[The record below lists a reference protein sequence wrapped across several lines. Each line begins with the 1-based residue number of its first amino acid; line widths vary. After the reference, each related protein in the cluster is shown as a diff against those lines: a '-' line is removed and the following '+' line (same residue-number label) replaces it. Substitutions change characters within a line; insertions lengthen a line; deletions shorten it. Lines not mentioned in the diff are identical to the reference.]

1 MKIVHFQVMMKM
13 NDSATKDNL
22 LSGHHNKWIEKIK
35 EHHARMP
42 SSSSMIVEGKITR
55 MVGMTIEALGCQA
68 AVGVRCEVENQ
79 TGESIEAEVVGFNG
93 DRLYLMPTGSI
104 QGIQPNARVI
114 PSNKIYEVAV
124 GDNLLGRVLDG
135 TGRPLD
141 DKGHLNTTETVS
153 LNGKPI
159 NPLDRAPI
167 TEPLDVGVRSINS
180 LLSVGRGQ
188 RLGLFAGSGVG
199 KSVLLGMMTRY
210 TTADVIV
217 VGLIGERGREVKDFI
232 NNILGEEGMARAV
245 VVAVPA
251 DQTPVM
257 RLHGAF
263 LATSIAEYFRD
274 QGKNVL
280 LLMDSLTRFA
290 QAQREIALAIGEPP
304 ATKGYPPSVFGKLPQ
319 LVERAGNG
327 EEGKGSITAFYT
339 VLTEGDDQMD
349 PIADAS
355 RAILDGHIV
364 LSRELAESGHFPAV
378 DVEASISRAMVDI
391 ISKDHLKT
399 VQRFKQMYSTYKK
412 NEDLITIGAYTPGSD
427 SRVDQSIVMQPAFM
441 EFLKQDMDDPTNYS
455 KSLERLDNLFEMM
468 EQAQTAMQTTDAF
481 APLPETAQT
490 NLNQQDSAMIN
501 GTNNAQDL
509 L

>member
-1 MKIVHFQVMMKM
+1 MSLM
-13 NDSATKDNL
+13 NKSQKSDDLISIHQNEWLNK
-22 LSGHHNKWIEKIK
+22 LSEYY
-35 EHHARMP
+35 ARMP
-42 SSSSMIVEGKITR
+42 NTSSMLVEGRVTR
-55 MVGMTIEALGCQA
+55 MVGMTLEALGCQA

-79 TGESIEAEVVGFNG
+79 NGESIEAEVVGFNG

-114 PSNKIYEVAV
+114 PSNAIYEVNV
-124 GDNLLGRVLDG
+124 GDSLLGRVLDG

-141 DKGHLNTTETVS
+141 NKGPLNTTETVA

-159 NPLDRAPI
+159 NPLDRAAI
-167 TEPLDVGVRSINS
+167 TEPLDVGVRAINS

-188 RLGLFAGSGVG
+188 RIGLFAGSGVG

-210 TTADVIV
+210 TSADVIV

-232 NNILGEEGMARAV
+232 DNILGEEGMARAV

-263 LATSIAEYFRD
+263 MATSIAEYFRD

-319 LVERAGNG
+319 LVERAGNAA
-327 EEGKGSITAFYT
+327 EGAGSITAFYT

-364 LSRELAESGHFPAV
+364 LSRSLAESGHFPAV
-378 DVEASISRAMVDI
+378 DVESSISRVMIDI
-391 ISKDHLKT
+391 IDKAHLQE
-399 VQRFKQMYSTYKK
+399 VQKFKQIYSTYKK
-412 NEDLITIGAYTPGSD
+412 NEDLITIGAYTQGSD
-427 SRVDQSIVMQPAFM
+427 TRVDQSIVMQPHFM
-441 EFLKQDMDDPTNYS
+441 EFLKQDMDEPSDYE
-455 KSLERLDNLFEMM
+455 KSREDLSLLFAKVQES
-468 EQAQTAMQTTDAF
+468 EQALQSINPFEPMPNTEVLLAESTI
-481 APLPETAQT
+481 E
-490 NLNQQDSAMIN
+490 NL
-501 GTNNAQDL
+501 
-509 L
+509 

>member
-1 MKIVHFQVMMKM
+1 M
-13 NDSATKDNL
+13 NKQEPLEDIISLRQKNWL
-22 LSGHHNKWIEKIK
+22 EKLSEYQ
-35 EHHARMP
+35 ARMP
-42 SSSSMIVEGKITR
+42 TSSTMVVEGKITR
-55 MVGMTIEALGCQA
+55 MVGMTLEALGCQA

-79 TGESIEAEVVGFNG
+79 NGESIEAEVVGFNG
-93 DRLYLMPTGSI
+93 DRLYLMPTGRI

-114 PSNKIYEVAV
+114 PSNKIYEVPV

-141 DKGHLNTTETVS
+141 SKGPLSTTETVS
-153 LNGKPI
+153 LHGQPI

-180 LLSVGRGQ
+180 LLSIGRGQ

-263 LATSIAEYFRD
+263 MATSIAEYYRD

-304 ATKGYPPSVFGKLPQ
+304 ATKGYPPSVFGLLPQ

-327 EEGKGSITAFYT
+327 AEGKGSITAFYT

-364 LSRELAESGHFPAV
+364 LSRDLAEQGHFPAV

-391 ISKDHLKT
+391 VDKEHLAT
-399 VQRFKQMYSTYKK
+399 VHKFKQMYSMYKK
-412 NEDLITIGAYTPGSD
+412 NEDLITIGAYTQGSD
-427 SRVDQSIVMQPAFM
+427 TRVDKAILMQPDLM
-441 EFLKQDMDDPTNYS
+441 RFLKQGMHEPTSYNE
-455 KSLERLDNLFEMM
+455 SLEQLGTIFSLMDEA
-468 EQAQTAMQTTDAF
+468 EQALQTTDPF
-481 APLPETAQT
+481 TPMPESELVT
-490 NLNQQDSAMIN
+490 
-501 GTNNAQDL
+501 
-509 L
+509 

>member
-1 MKIVHFQVMMKM
+1 MTKY
-13 NDSATKDNL
+13 NTATDIIDKRQSNWL
-22 LSGHHNKWIEKIK
+22 TKLTEYHQ
-35 EHHARMP
+35 RMP
-42 SSSSMIVEGKITR
+42 TTSSMIVEGKITR
-55 MVGMTIEALGCQA
+55 MVGMTLEALGCQA

-93 DRLYLMPTGSI
+93 DRLYLMPIGSI

-114 PSNKIYEVAV
+114 PSNKIYEVSV
-124 GDNLLGRVLDG
+124 GDSLLGRVLDG

-141 DKGHLNTTETVS
+141 NKGPLNTTETVA

-159 NPLDRAPI
+159 NPLNRAPI
-167 TEPLDVGVRSINS
+167 TEPLDVGVRAINA

-263 LATSIAEYFRD
+263 MATSIAEYFRD

-327 EEGKGSITAFYT
+327 AEGEGSITAFYT

-364 LSRELAESGHFPAV
+364 LSRDLAESGHFPAV

-391 ISKDHLKT
+391 ISRDHLKT
-399 VQRFKQMYSTYKK
+399 IQKFKQMYSLFKK

-427 SRVDQSIVMQPAFM
+427 SNVDRAIIMQPLLL
-441 EFLKQDMDDPTNYS
+441 EFLKQDMHDPTSYIESFNR
-455 KSLERLDNLFEMM
+455 LEEIFTKMQEA
-468 EQAQTAMQTTDAF
+468 EQALQASTEAVDPF
-481 APLPETAQT
+481 APMPEVAEGEIV
-490 NLNQQDSAMIN
+490 N
-501 GTNNAQDL
+501 
-509 L
+509 

>member
-1 MKIVHFQVMMKM
+1 MTMTNPDPFNKQRLKHQHNWVQK
-13 NDSATKDNL
+13 
-22 LSGHHNKWIEKIK
+22 LSDCQ
-35 EHHARMP
+35 ARMP
-42 SSSSMIVEGKITR
+42 ASSSMIVEGKITR
-55 MVGMTIEALGCQA
+55 MVGMTLEALGCQA
-68 AVGVRCEVENQ
+68 AVGVRCEVESLN
-79 TGESIEAEVVGFNG
+79 GESIEAEVVGFNG
-93 DRLYLMPTGSI
+93 ERLYLMPTGSI
-104 QGIQPNARVI
+104 HGIQPNARVI
-114 PSNKIYEVAV
+114 PSSKIYEVAV

-141 DKGHLNTTETVS
+141 GKGHLNTTETVP
-153 LNGKPI
+153 LTGKPI
-159 NPLDRAPI
+159 NPLNRAPI

-180 LLSVGRGQ
+180 LLSIGRGQ

-217 VGLIGERGREVKDFI
+217 VGLIGERGREVNDFI

-304 ATKGYPPSVFGKLPQ
+304 ATKGYPPSVFGRLPQ
-319 LVERAGNG
+319 LVERAGNA
-327 EEGKGSITAFYT
+327 EKGKGSITAFYT

-378 DVEASISRAMVDI
+378 DIEASISRAMVDI
-391 ISKDHLKT
+391 IDKEHLRV
-399 VQRFKQMYSTYKK
+399 VQKFKQIYSTYKK
-412 NEDLITIGAYTPGSD
+412 NEDLITIGAYTAGSD
-427 SRVDQSIVMQPAFM
+427 SRVDQAIALHPALM
-441 EFLKQDMDDPTNYS
+441 EFLKQDMDDPTTYAE
-455 KSLERLDNLFEMM
+455 SLQRLVEIYELM
-468 EQAQTAMQTTDAF
+468 EQTQTALQTTDPF
-481 APLPETAQT
+481 APMPDQDAANGATTTSTASDEQDNIANPAGVLLP
-490 NLNQQDSAMIN
+490 
-501 GTNNAQDL
+501 
-509 L
+509 

>member
-1 MKIVHFQVMMKM
+1 MTKQYPLDDVI
-13 NDSATKDNL
+13 ATRHSNWLTK
-22 LSGHHNKWIEKIK
+22 LSEYQ
-35 EHHARMP
+35 ARMP
-42 SSSSMIVEGKITR
+42 TSSNMIVEGRITR
-55 MVGMTIEALGCQA
+55 MVGMTLEALGCQA

-79 TGESIEAEVVGFNG
+79 NGDSIEAEVVGFNG
-93 DRLYLMPTGSI
+93 DRLYLMPTSRI

-114 PSNKIYEVAV
+114 PSNKIYEVPV

-141 DKGHLNTTETVS
+141 SKGPLNTTQTVS
-153 LNGKPI
+153 LHGQPI

-167 TEPLDVGVRSINS
+167 TEPLDVGVRSINA

-263 LATSIAEYFRD
+263 MATSIAEYYRD

-304 ATKGYPPSVFGKLPQ
+304 ATKGYPPSVFGLLPQ

-327 EEGKGSITAFYT
+327 AEGKGSITAFYT

-364 LSRELAESGHFPAV
+364 LSRDLAEQGHFPAV
-378 DVEASISRAMVDI
+378 DVESSISRAMVDI
-391 ISKDHLKT
+391 VDKQHLQT
-399 VQRFKQMYSTYKK
+399 VHKFKQIYSMYKK
-412 NEDLITIGAYTPGSD
+412 NEDLITIGAYTQGSD
-427 SRVDQSIVMQPAFM
+427 TRVDRAILMQPDLM
-441 EFLKQDMDDPTNYS
+441 EFLKQNMHEPTSYAE
-455 KSLERLDNLFEMM
+455 SLEQLDNIFIQAQEA
-468 EQAQTAMQTTDAF
+468 EQALQAADPF
-481 APLPETAQT
+481 APMPGQEI
-490 NLNQQDSAMIN
+490 M
-501 GTNNAQDL
+501 
-509 L
+509 

>member
-1 MKIVHFQVMMKM
+1 M
-13 NDSATKDNL
+13 NKQKPLEDVISLRQKNWL
-22 LSGHHNKWIEKIK
+22 EKLSEYQ
-35 EHHARMP
+35 ARMP
-42 SSSSMIVEGKITR
+42 TSSTMVVEGKITR
-55 MVGMTIEALGCQA
+55 MVGMTLEALGCQA

-79 TGESIEAEVVGFNG
+79 NGESIEAEVVGFNG
-93 DRLYLMPTGSI
+93 DRLYLMPTGRI

-114 PSNKIYEVAV
+114 PSNKIYEVPV

-141 DKGHLNTTETVS
+141 SKGPLNTTETVS
-153 LNGKPI
+153 LHGQPI

-180 LLSVGRGQ
+180 LLSIGRGQ

-263 LATSIAEYFRD
+263 MATSIAEYYRD

-304 ATKGYPPSVFGKLPQ
+304 ATKGYPPSVFGLLPQ

-327 EEGKGSITAFYT
+327 AEGKGSITAFYT

-364 LSRELAESGHFPAV
+364 LSRNLAEQGHFPAV

-391 ISKDHLKT
+391 VDKEHLAT
-399 VQRFKQMYSTYKK
+399 VHKFKQMYSMYKK
-412 NEDLITIGAYTPGSD
+412 NEDLITIGAYTQGSD
-427 SRVDQSIVMQPAFM
+427 TRVDKAILMQPDLM
-441 EFLKQDMDDPTNYS
+441 SFLKQGMHEPTSYNE
-455 KSLERLDNLFEMM
+455 SLEQLGTIFSLMDEA
-468 EQAQTAMQTTDAF
+468 EQALQTTDPF
-481 APLPETAQT
+481 TPMPESELVT
-490 NLNQQDSAMIN
+490 
-501 GTNNAQDL
+501 
-509 L
+509 

>member
-1 MKIVHFQVMMKM
+1 MSSQHS
-13 NDSATKDNL
+13 NDIEQHQSNWLNK
-22 LSGHHNKWIEKIK
+22 LSEYHS
-35 EHHARMP
+35 RMP
-42 SSSSMIVEGKITR
+42 STSSMIVEGKITR
-55 MVGMTIEALGCQA
+55 MVGLTLEALGCQA

-93 DRLYLMPTGSI
+93 DRLYLMPIGSI

-114 PSNKIYEVAV
+114 PSNKIYEVDV
-124 GDNLLGRVLDG
+124 GESLLGRVLDG
-135 TGRPLD
+135 TGTPLD
-141 DKGHLNTTETVS
+141 NKGPLNTTQTIA
-153 LNGKPI
+153 LHGKPI
-159 NPLDRAPI
+159 NPLNRAPI
-167 TEPLDVGVRSINS
+167 KEPLDVGVRSINA
-180 LLSVGRGQ
+180 LLTVGRGQ

-210 TTADVIV
+210 TNADVIV
-217 VGLIGERGREVKDFI
+217 VGLIGERGREVKEFI
-232 NNILGEEGMARAV
+232 NNILGEEGMKRAV

-263 LATSIAEYFRD
+263 MATSIAEYYRD

-327 EEGKGSITAFYT
+327 AEGKGSITAFYT

-364 LSRELAESGHFPAV
+364 LSREMAESGHFPAV

-391 ISKDHLKT
+391 ISKEHLST
-399 VQRFKQMYSTYKK
+399 IQQFKQMFSTYKK
-412 NEDLITIGAYTPGSD
+412 NEDLITIGAYTPGTD
-427 SRVDQSIVMQPAFM
+427 TKVDRAIIMHPM
-441 EFLKQDMDDPTNYS
+441 LLEFLEQDMHDPMAYQECVN
-455 KSLERLDNLFEMM
+455 KLNEIFLKMQEA
-468 EQAQTAMQTTDAF
+468 EQALQTTDAF
-481 APLPETAQT
+481 EPMPE
-490 NLNQQDSAMIN
+490 MP
-501 GTNNAQDL
+501 NA
-509 L
+509 